1 MDREIAAVTAFGKH
15 PGSNSSFHT
24 TFWLIDVGAFPEFA
38 VCTEL
43 IEIGEAVFDIVL
55 IDIREF
61 DRTETWSIRY
71 QSAANTDEFDM
82 PRCMPAPVQCTRY
95 LTRDESKIRHKR
107 IEQRRLP
114 HPGLSGQHIQPVPK
128 NPFQIFP
135 DMLLIGE
142 MHRIDA
148 FIYFCDL
155 IVLCRIIIKVLFCND
170 DDRLHVVGLCIG
182 EKTVQEIEAEIRRSH
197 AHRNEELVDVRHR
210 RTDE

>member
-43 IEIGEAVFDIVL
+43 IEIGEAVLDIVL

-61 DRTETWSIRY
+61 DRTETWCIRY
-71 QSAANTDEFDM
+71 QSAATPDEIALS
-82 PRCMPAPVQCTRY
+82 RCTPASVQCTRY
-95 LTRDESKIRHKR
+95 LTRYESKIRHKR
-107 IEQRRLP
+107 TEPRRRP
-114 HPGLSGQHIQPVPK
+114 HPGLSGQHIPPVPK
-128 NPFQIFP
+128 NPFQISP

-148 FIYFCDL
+148 FIHL
-155 IVLCRIIIKVLFCND
+155 R
-170 DDRLHVVGLCIG
+170 
-182 EKTVQEIEAEIRRSH
+182 
-197 AHRNEELVDVRHR
+197 
-210 RTDE
+210 